1 MKRTIIWF
9 ALLVLFALPSTASA
23 QWEHSKQIRSA
34 GTFGIGVGS
43 GTLAYGLSMK
53 YFTTSNFAIQGNIGY
68 WRGRYFGRCG
78 NNDYCRYYGGN
89 SFALSADAIFEQA
102 TIAGNN
108 DIELAWNF
116 GIGGGLGL
124 SEYEDAIG
132 AAVAGILGLEVL
144 INVIPIDLVLEWR
157 PNALVIPGFGL
168 DLVNFT
174 GHLRFYF

>member
-53 YFTTSNFAIQGNIGY
+53 YFTASNFAIQGNVGY
-68 WRGRYFGRCG
+68 WRGRWWGRCG
-78 NNDYCRYYGGN
+78 RDSCRYYRGN

-102 TIAGNN
+102 TIAGNS

-124 SEYEDAIG
+124 SEFEDAVG
-132 AAVAGILGLEVL
+132 AAAAGILGLELL
-144 INVIPIDLVLEWR
+144 IHVIPIDLVLEWR
-157 PNALVIPGFGL
+157 PNILVIPDFDP

>member
-53 YFTTSNFAIQGNIGY
+53 YFTASNFAIQGNVGY
-68 WRGRYFGRCG
+68 WRGRWWGRCG
-78 NNDYCRYYGGN
+78 RDSCRYYRGN

-102 TIAGNN
+102 TIAGNS

-116 GIGGGLGL
+116 GVGGGLGL
-124 SEYEDAIG
+124 SEYEDAVG
-132 AAVAGILGLEVL
+132 AAAAGILGLELL
-144 INVIPIDLVLEWR
+144 IHVIPIDLVLEWR
-157 PNALVIPGFGL
+157 PNLLVIPDFDP

>member
-9 ALLVLFALPSTASA
+9 ALLILFALPSTASA

-43 GTLAYGLSMK
+43 GTLAHGLSMK
-53 YFTTSNFAIQGNIGY
+53 YFAASNFAIQGNIGL
-68 WRGRYFGRCG
+68 WRGRYWGRCDR
-78 NNDYCRYYGGN
+78 DYCQYFRGE

-102 TIAGNN
+102 TIAGNS

-124 SEYEDAIG
+124 SDYNDAIG
-132 AAVAGILGLEVL
+132 AAAAGILGLELL
-144 INVIPIDLVLEWR
+144 IHVIPIDLVLEWR
-157 PNALVIPGFGL
+157 PNLLVIPDFEP